1 MTKQLTIAM
10 PSYNVEALIGR
21 GLESL
26 ADPRLADA
34 LEVVVVDDGS
44 TDGTADAA
52 RRFVEACP
60 DVFRLVSKTN
70 GGHGSAV
77 NAGLDVACGRYFR
90 VVDADDWVDAD
101 GLAEE
106 LSLLRRIDSDIVVD
120 VRRDVHMETGETELK
135 SLPNGLP
142 LGCEVPFSDISDEVA
157 RTNSVSIHTVSG
169 RTDFLRS
176 CGVRLLERTFY
187 VDTQFIVEATSQAAT
202 VTVLDIEVYQY
213 LVGNAAQSVAAE
225 SFVARFSDHDRV
237 VREVCRFVEERLVD
251 PGTTSEAAE
260 YLRLRAR
267 LLVNTHYN
275 VMLVYDRDRRRGR
288 ARARSFRA
296 WLGQEHPW
304 LKRAT
309 DGRYFSALAAGVARL
324 DAASLDRMLGRMNH
338 EAQPHSTTS

>member
-1 MTKQLTIAM
+1 MTKQLTIVM

-26 ADPRLADA
+26 SDPRLADA

-44 TDGTADAA
+44 VDGTADAA
-52 RRFVEACP
+52 RRFVEERP
-60 DVFRLVSKTN
+60 DVFRLVSKEN

-77 NAGLDVACGRYFR
+77 NAGLEAARGRYFR
-90 VVDADDWVDAD
+90 VVDADDWVSAD

-106 LSLLRRIDSDIVVD
+106 LVLLRDIDSDIVVD

-135 SLPNGLP
+135 HLPDGLP
-142 LGCEVPFSDISDEVA
+142 LGREVPFSDISDEVA

-176 CGVRLLERTFY
+176 CGVRLLEHTFY

-237 VREVCRFVEERLVD
+237 VREVCRFAEERLAD
-251 PGTTSEAAE
+251 PAITPAAAD

-324 DAASLDRMLGRMNH
+324 DAASLDRVLGRMNH